1 MVVLGWWG
9 DLRGCALDRPGH
21 SVVMAGLVP
30 AIPMS
35 RVLPLSHRV
44 MAAGVAAIHVLSA
57 QIEKDAKRLGKQSL
71 GEGFMKI

>member
-1 MVVLGWWG
+1 
-9 DLRGCALDRPGH
+9 
-21 SVVMAGLVP
+21 MAGLVP